1 MTDRIDTIVCC
12 KSETDVLRFFGKP
25 YSIINIGTMRPK
37 KNNSARPHL
46 RQKYSQNDRCL
57 IIQIRQCQRQIETRV
72 KATPHAPRVH
82 SYVRALPLDS
92 PQISPGFEMTTR
104 FPGFRQIVR
113 EFVPS
118 VVRAIGGV
126 LRPRRASRPVYRWA
140 RPERRAHAAPV
151 VVGRDDHLRPSCAFL
166 SVFLVVY
173 AQAYMASLGQVGDH
187 HAAVYKLN
195 AAAYSYHAVVLTFF
209 VSDSVWRHVQST
221 KYACV
226 QCLMS
231 SRFKHCDRNVP
242 VASNIYLCV
251 IGIDRRTL
259 LRLVLQAEEVWQ
271 TKRAAR
277 DADLDVD

>member
-1 MTDRIDTIVCC
+1 
-12 KSETDVLRFFGKP
+12 
-25 YSIINIGTMRPK
+25 
-37 KNNSARPHL
+37 
-46 RQKYSQNDRCL
+46 
-57 IIQIRQCQRQIETRV
+57 
-72 KATPHAPRVH
+72 
-82 SYVRALPLDS
+82 
-92 PQISPGFEMTTR
+92 MTTR

-173 AQAYMASLGQVGDH
+173 AQAYMTSLGQVGDH

-231 SRFKHCDRNVP
+231 CRFKHFDRNVP
-242 VASNIYLCV
+242 VGANIYLCA
-251 IGIDRRTL
+251 IGMDRRTL
-259 LRLVLQAEEVWQ
+259 LRLVLQAEHVWQ
-271 TKRAAR
+271 TERAAR
-277 DADLDVD
+277 DADLDVDCIIHWSVRCGTVRACFRLVPFVWSVTTPGQKKGKRTYAAPFFTYKYQAYSTIS

>member
-1 MTDRIDTIVCC
+1 
-12 KSETDVLRFFGKP
+12 
-25 YSIINIGTMRPK
+25 
-37 KNNSARPHL
+37 
-46 RQKYSQNDRCL
+46 
-57 IIQIRQCQRQIETRV
+57 
-72 KATPHAPRVH
+72 
-82 SYVRALPLDS
+82 
-92 PQISPGFEMTTR
+92 MTTR

-173 AQAYMASLGQVGDH
+173 AQAYMTSLGQVGDH

-209 VSDSVWRHVQST
+209 VSDSLWRHVQST

-231 SRFKHCDRNVP
+231 CRFKHFDRNVP
-242 VASNIYLCV
+242 VGSNIYLCA
-251 IGIDRRTL
+251 IGMDRRTL

-277 DADLDVD
+277 DADLDIEV